1 MAETICRIQDAI
13 YLLGSKPKVGNR
25 TGNIKCEETASS
37 EAISSSK
44 MVKESD
50 ILCRLDILMAV
61 SF

>member
-1 MAETICRIQDAI
+1 MAETIGWTQVAI
-13 YLLGSKPKVGNR
+13 SLFGSKPKVGNR
-25 TGNIKCEETASS
+25 TGNRKCEETASS

-50 ILCRLDILMAV
+50 ILGRLDILMAV